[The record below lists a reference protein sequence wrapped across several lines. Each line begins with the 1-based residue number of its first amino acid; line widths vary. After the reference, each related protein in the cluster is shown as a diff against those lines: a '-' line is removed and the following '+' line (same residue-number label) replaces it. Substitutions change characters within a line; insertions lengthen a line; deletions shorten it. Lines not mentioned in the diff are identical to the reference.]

1 MYEVI
6 KIEEKRLR
14 IIRLI
19 LLVIALIV
27 ISVIFAPGLFA
38 NKALKIA
45 ISTAG
50 TKALTVKVSVDKV
63 ALSVLRGRI
72 SLYNLIVDNPEG
84 YQHEKL
90 LELKQADV
98 KVIAKSLLT
107 EVVNIEQIKLDGT
120 KVVFEQKGVSSNNLQ
135 DIIKKLPP
143 QKQESEPSG
152 KKLHIKNLE
161 IVNTE
166 VQIKLMPIP
175 GQIDTIPL
183 KLSKIELTNLGADNN
198 LDMIE
203 LSREILLA
211 IAGGIAQQ
219 GAGIIPEEVLTPFVS
234 ELQKFGALSGVIL
247 DSGKKIL
254 ESGTDIGKEAKK
266 IGENVGKGVLDNID
280 DTGKGIGE
288 GLKGILRPEE
298 EE

>member
-1 MYEVI
+1 M
-6 KIEEKRLR
+6 KKKKFR

-19 LLVIALIV
+19 LLLVALIV

-45 ISTAG
+45 IDTAG
-50 TKALTVKVSVDKV
+50 TKALTVKVNVDKV

-72 SLYNLIVDNPEG
+72 SLHNLMVDNPEG

-90 LELKQADV
+90 LELKQGDV
-98 KVIAKSLLT
+98 KVINKSLLT
-107 EVVNIEQIKLDGT
+107 ETVDIEKIKLDGT
-120 KVVFEQKGVSSNNLQ
+120 KVVFEQRGVSGNNLQ
-135 DIIKKLPP
+135 DVIKRLPP

-166 VQIKLMPIP
+166 VQIKLLPVP
-175 GQIDTIPL
+175 GKIDTIPL
-183 KLSKIELTNLGADNN
+183 KLSKIELTNLGADNK
-198 LDMIE
+198 LGMIE

-219 GAGIIPEEVLTPFVS
+219 GAGIIPEEILTPFVS

-254 ESGTDIGKEAKK
+254 ESGTNIGNEAKK
-266 IGENVGKGVLDNID
+266 IGENISKGVLENID
-280 DTGKGIGE
+280 DTGKGITE
-288 GLKGILRPEE
+288 GLKGVLKPKEDE
-298 EE
+298 